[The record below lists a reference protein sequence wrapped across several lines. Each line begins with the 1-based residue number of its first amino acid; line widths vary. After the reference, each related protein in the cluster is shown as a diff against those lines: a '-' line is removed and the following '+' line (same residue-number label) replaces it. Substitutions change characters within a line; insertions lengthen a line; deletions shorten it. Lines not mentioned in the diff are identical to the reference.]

1 MRKSILGL
9 MLLSSTAFAEN
20 QYALVDSVNHQ
31 RSGISF
37 LSFDVGVQ
45 DFATNGDVT
54 LMGSMWHQEY
64 QQFKDIQITVTK
76 EAQDEVS
83 DSGETIAVGKVKY
96 RAHERTFDT
105 EQSRIIRKMLVSE
118 DGSTM
123 VGLSDEP
130 GPLAIAAILAG
141 SAVVLCTGS
150 VVYSMYRCDNP
161 SLEIGFG
168 PSGFQCAST
177 CE

>member
-31 RSGISF
+31 SSGNSF
-37 LSFDVGVQ
+37 LSFDVGIQ
-45 DFATNGDVT
+45 DSGNGDVT
-54 LMGSMWHQEY
+54 LMGSIWHQEHH
-64 QQFKDIQITVTK
+64 QFKDIQVTVTK
-76 EAQDEVS
+76 KAQDEVS
-83 DSGETIAVGKVKY
+83 DSGETIDVGKVKY
-96 RAHERTFDT
+96 RTHERIFDT
-105 EQSRIIRKMLVSE
+105 GQSKIIRKMLVSE

-150 VVYSMYRCDNP
+150 VVFSMYKCDNP
-161 SLEIGFG
+161 SFEIGFG